1 MAPLIRWLLRALALA
16 ALIVGGHEVIGIV
29 TSWLDL
35 ALLPHTEDM
44 LHRAIVSGT
53 AAYVVLMAIPF
64 VPGAEIGL
72 TLLTAIGGA
81 LAPLIYLA
89 TAASLMIA
97 YLVGRLLPPK
107 LLQRGLTGLG
117 LQRAATIVQDGSAMT
132 NDELNARL
140 QSLSGGKMG
149 MFLRYR
155 YLALALAVNMPGNV
169 IVGGGGGI
177 AMMAGLSRLFDPLP
191 FLLTVLLAVL
201 PVPLLFYVGNL

>member
-1 MAPLIRWLLRALALA
+1 
-16 ALIVGGHEVIGIV
+16 
-29 TSWLDL
+29 
-35 ALLPHTEDM
+35 
-44 LHRAIVSGT
+44 
-53 AAYVVLMAIPF
+53 
-64 VPGAEIGL
+64 
-72 TLLTAIGGA
+72 
-81 LAPLIYLA
+81 LIYLA

-117 LQRAATIVQDGSAMT
+117 LKRAATIVQDGSAMT

-169 IVGGGGGI
+169 ILGGGGGI

>member
-16 ALIVGGHEVIGIV
+16 ALIVGGHEVVGIV

-35 ALLPHTEDM
+35 ALWPHTEDM
-44 LHRAIVSGT
+44 LHRAIISGT

-72 TLLTAIGGA
+72 TLLTAMGGA

-117 LQRAATIVQDGSAMT
+117 LKRAATIVQDGSAMT
-132 NDELNARL
+132 NDEAQRRNW
-140 QSLSGGKMG
+140 
-149 MFLRYR
+149 
-155 YLALALAVNMPGNV
+155 
-169 IVGGGGGI
+169 
-177 AMMAGLSRLFDPLP
+177 
-191 FLLTVLLAVL
+191 T
-201 PVPLLFYVGNL
+201 FYEAINCLVKSE